1 MDEKEF
7 NLIDEPWIKVR
18 TPTLTVKTVSLQEAL
33 LHAHTYVDL
42 AGELPTQDV
51 AVLRLLLAVLHAVF
65 SRVDCGGNPAPIQ
78 KPEQALLRWKELW
91 ENGKFPE
98 KPICDYLEQ
107 WHERFWLFHPERPFY
122 QVGTAETGTAYSA
135 AKLNGELSE
144 STNKVRLFPARAD
157 TQKGMLTYAEA
168 ARWLL
173 YVNGFD
179 DTSSKPKGKGLP
191 SVGAGWLGKIGLISA
206 MGDNLFETLL
216 LNLVLLKEKNEI
228 WGKNRPTWELDVP
241 RQAERTIIPLPDNQA
256 ELLTMQS
263 RRILLKK
270 AEDFVEGYSLLGGD
284 VFPAEDAFTEQM
296 TLWRPYEEHRRT
308 GFRPQRHRAEK
319 YIWQEFSSLLY
330 RGEEGCR
337 PGVITWIATLK
348 KARCLD
354 TKRWISFKTASV
366 QYGDKDFFAA
376 DVLGDQITFHMNL
389 ITETGAV
396 WQRLIER
403 ETARIDKLA
412 SAVGELAG
420 DLEKAAGHVEQ
431 DSKGNVV
438 PSRAMDCAKK
448 ARELYYHKIDV
459 PFREWLRK
467 LDPAQSDVERD
478 KLRDEWI
485 DTAKQIALDM
495 GEELVKDAGDAA
507 MLGRFIEEKKGSKVK
522 RHYSAPEAFIVFKH
536 SINRICIKEG

>member
-51 AVLRLLLAVLHAVF
+51 AVLRLLLAVLHTVF

-330 RGEEGCR
+330 RGEKGCR

-403 ETARIDKLA
+403 ETARVDKLA

-478 KLRDEWI
+478 KLCDEWI

-495 GEELVKDAGDAA
+495 GGELVERAGDAA

>member
-51 AVLRLLLAVLHAVF
+51 AVLRLLLAVLHTVF

-330 RGEEGCR
+330 RGEKGCR

-495 GEELVKDAGDAA
+495 GGELVERAGDAA

>member
-51 AVLRLLLAVLHAVF
+51 AVLRLLLAVLHTVF

-270 AEDFVEGYSLLGGD
+270 AEDYVEGYSLLGGD

-330 RGEEGCR
+330 RGEKGCR

-448 ARELYYHKIDV
+448 ARELYYHIIDV

-467 LDPAQSDVERD
+467 LDPAQRDVERD

-495 GEELVKDAGDAA
+495 GGELVERAGDAA

>member
-51 AVLRLLLAVLHAVF
+51 AVLRLLLAVLHTVF

-330 RGEEGCR
+330 RGEKGCR

-403 ETARIDKLA
+403 ETARVDKFA

-448 ARELYYHKIDV
+448 ARVLYYHKIDV

-478 KLRDEWI
+478 KLCDEWI

-495 GEELVKDAGDAA
+495 GGELVERAGDAA